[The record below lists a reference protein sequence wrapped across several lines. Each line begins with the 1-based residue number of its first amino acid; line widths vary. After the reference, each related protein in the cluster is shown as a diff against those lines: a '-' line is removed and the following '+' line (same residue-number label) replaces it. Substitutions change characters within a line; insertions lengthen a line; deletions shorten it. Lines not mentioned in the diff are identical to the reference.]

1 MPKLCEHKQLLNTRP
16 EASPPVRACVVSSPI
31 FHPKCCHNEVI
42 ELVGSPARIHKIVS
56 STSTIIEHHHRHRAS
71 IAQHMLS
78 VHVCV
83 CVYRMYYTIF
93 FPLRARALC
102 IPVPKNIIFRQRDQS
117 QAMHLLGARG
127 AAVHV
132 REYYVVHNQR
142 PQHTAKM
149 QHVVVVICRPR
160 PVHPPGAIL
169 HTLQL
174 TPKKPPTLRLTES
187 SNTVLYAHKNAHRI
201 NSETPHP
208 HQPFLINACAYCAH
222 NKLAIVV
229 LQYLWVRIYSTHN

>member
-1 MPKLCEHKQLLNTRP
+1 M
-16 EASPPVRACVVSSPI
+16 
-31 FHPKCCHNEVI
+31 I
-42 ELVGSPARIHKIVS
+42 ELVGAPARIHKIVS

-83 CVYRMYYTIF
+83 CVCTVCIIPYFSRCAPELCVSPCPKILYFARET
-93 FPLRARALC
+93 RAKQC
-102 IPVPKNIIFRQRDQS
+102 IY
-117 QAMHLLGARG
+117 LARG

-201 NSETPHP
+201 NSETLHP
-208 HQPFLINACAYCAH
+208 PPTTISHQRMCIL
-222 NKLAIVV
+222 
-229 LQYLWVRIYSTHN
+229 RT